1 MSATL
6 SPTST
11 KADVEKAPAV
21 TTARQLPVSD
31 LDNGVVG
38 WEGPDDPLNPQYVDI
53 QTQAFLTVSRNFPE
67 RRKWLILGLVSFIA
81 FLSPLSS
88 SIPAPGIG
96 LMDEQFGV
104 TSTILSALAVSIF
117 VLGFAVGPLIMSPL
131 SETYGRQVV
140 LNSSNFLLSVWQIGC
155 ALSPNMASLIV
166 FRFLAGLGGSAC
178 LAVGGGV
185 ISDLFPL
192 HQRGQ
197 ANALFTTGPLF
208 GPVVGPIIG
217 GFIAQRAGWRW
228 VYWVLLIA
236 CGLVTVANGI
246 IGQETNPRVL
256 INRKAK
262 KLQKE
267 LQRNDLQSAYTSKET
282 STLSTSSLLI
292 QGVTRPV
299 RILFGSLILILLA
312 LYMSFVF
319 GLLYLLFTT
328 ITSLFTETYG
338 WPVEFAGLA
347 YLGIG
352 FGFGAG
358 LILVAKT
365 SDKTVVRLTKANNGV
380 YEPEMRLASC
390 LVFALFIP
398 ISFFWYGWSAYYK
411 VQWMCPIIGLAPF
424 GFGMI
429 GIFAPIQTYFIDVSG
444 QYAASAVA
452 GLTAIRCIFGAF
464 LPLAGPSMYDALGL
478 GWGNSLLGFIA
489 LGLTPVPALIY
500 EYGGAI
506 RQKYPITLG

>member
-6 SPTST
+6 SPVST
-11 KADVEKAPAV
+11 KEDVEKAPVV
-21 TTARQLPVSD
+21 TTAQQLPVSD

-38 WEGPDDPLNPQYVDI
+38 WEGYDDPLNPQ
-53 QTQAFLTVSRNFPE
+53 NFPE
-67 RRKWLILGLVSFIA
+67 RKKWLILGLVSFVT
-81 FLSPLSS
+81 FLSPLAS
-88 SIPAPGIG
+88 SIPAPGIE
-96 LMDEQFGV
+96 LMDETFGV

-131 SETYGRQVV
+131 SEMYGRQII
-140 LNSSNFLLSVWQIGC
+140 LNFSNLLLSVWQIGC

-178 LAVGGGV
+178 LAVGGG
-185 ISDLFPL
+185 IIADLFPL
-192 HQRGQ
+192 QQRGQ
-197 ANALFTTGPLF
+197 ANALFTIGPLF
-208 GPVVGPIIG
+208 GPVIGPIIG

-236 CGLVTVANGI
+236 VGLVTIVNWI
-246 IGQETNPRVL
+246 IGQETNPKVL
-256 INRKAK
+256 INRKTK
-262 KLQKE
+262 RLQKE
-267 LQRNDLQSAYTSKET
+267 MQRDDLQSVYTAKG
-282 STLSTSSLLI
+282 TLSPSALLI
-292 QGVTRPV
+292 QSVTRPV
-299 RILFGSLILILLA
+299 RILFGSVILLLLA

-358 LILVAKT
+358 IIVVAKT
-365 SDKTVVRLTKANNGV
+365 SDKTVVKLTKANNGV
-380 YEPEMRLASC
+380 YEPEMRLAPC
-390 LVFALFIP
+390 LMFALFIP
-398 ISFFWYGWSAYYK
+398 VSFFWYGWSAYYK

-424 GFGMI
+424 GFGMM

-452 GLTAIRCIFGAF
+452 GLTAIRCVFGAF

-500 EYGGAI
+500 KYGGVI
-506 RQKYPITLG
+506 RQKYPITLD